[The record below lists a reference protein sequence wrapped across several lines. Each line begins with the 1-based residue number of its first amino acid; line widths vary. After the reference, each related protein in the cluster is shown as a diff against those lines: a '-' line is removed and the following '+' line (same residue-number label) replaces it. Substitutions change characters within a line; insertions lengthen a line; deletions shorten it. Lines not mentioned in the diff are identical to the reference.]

1 MQNITDDEGTKLIFS
16 LINMLRNPED
26 IADIRIETMCATL
39 EVLLNRIKKV
49 DNSILSIDISEAEF
63 KEYFE
68 ELFAKNDLELLGVEI
83 LNTIGEK
90 DDNQ

>member
-26 IADIRIETMCATL
+26 IAEIRIETMCATL
-39 EVLLNRIKKV
+39 EVLLSRIKKV

-63 KEYFE
+63 REYFE
-68 ELFAKNDLELLGVEI
+68 ELFAQNELELLGEEI
-83 LNTIGEK
+83 LNSIGEK
-90 DDNQ
+90 NDNQ